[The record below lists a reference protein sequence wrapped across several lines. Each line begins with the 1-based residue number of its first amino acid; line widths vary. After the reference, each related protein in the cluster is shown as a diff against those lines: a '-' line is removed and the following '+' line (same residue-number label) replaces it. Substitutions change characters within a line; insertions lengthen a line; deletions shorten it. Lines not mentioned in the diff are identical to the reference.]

1 MIDRVR
7 LLGRGL
13 LVVGAALLVWW
24 LWVTVDGL
32 AFEATVNRRL
42 ESLDRPMRSRP
53 LVKVA
58 RATRREAKESGVVGR
73 IEIPRLKLSAPVIE
87 GTSDRALRR
96 GVGHVEHT
104 AFPGERGNVG
114 LAGHRDSWFQ
124 GLKKVER
131 GDLIRLRTPDGSFV
145 YAVEG
150 IRIVDPERGDLLHA
164 SHRPR
169 LTLVTCFPFKWIG
182 PAPQRFVVFARPY
195 DPKSDGDRAA
205 SNDRGRR
212 RARATGRPILQAG
225 FGR

>member
-24 LWVTVDGL
+24 LWVTVDSL
-32 AFEATVNRRL
+32 MFEATVNRRL
-42 ESLDRPMRSRP
+42 EALDRPVRSRA

-58 RATRREAKESGVVGR
+58 RATRREAEATGVVGR

-87 GTSDRALRR
+87 GTSNRALSR

-114 LAGHRDSWFQ
+114 LAGHRDTWFQ

-150 IRIVDPERGDLLHA
+150 IRIVDPERGDLLRA
-164 SHRPR
+164 SHGPR
-169 LTLVTCFPFKWIG
+169 LTLVTCFPFKWVG
-182 PAPQRFVVFARPY
+182 PAPQRFVVFARPFM
-195 DPKSDGDRAA
+195 PTSGRERAA
-205 SNDRGRR
+205 SHDRS
-212 RARATGRPILQAG
+212 APATGRSVLQAG
-225 FGR
+225 LGR

>member
-24 LWVTVDGL
+24 LWVTVEGL
-32 AFEATVNRRL
+32 MFEATVNRRL
-42 ESLDRPMRSRP
+42 EALDRPMRSRA

-58 RATRREAKESGVVGR
+58 RATRREAQETGVVGR

-87 GTSDRALRR
+87 GTGNRALRR
-96 GVGHVEHT
+96 GVGHVERT

-114 LAGHRDSWFQ
+114 LAGHRDTWFR

-145 YAVEG
+145 YAVDG
-150 IRIVDPERGDLLHA
+150 IRIVDPERGDLLGA
-164 SHRPR
+164 THRPR
-169 LTLVTCFPFKWIG
+169 LTLVTCFPFKWVG
-182 PAPQRFVVFARPY
+182 RAPQRFVVFARPIVSSS
-195 DPKSDGDRAA
+195 DPERAA
-205 SNDRGRR
+205 SH
-212 RARATGRPILQAG
+212 ARNGRPSQGRSVLQAG

>member
-1 MIDRVR
+1 MVDRVR
-7 LLGRGL
+7 FLGRGL

-32 AFEATVNRRL
+32 AFQATVNRRL
-42 ESLDRPMRSRP
+42 QALDRPVRSRP

-58 RATRREAKESGVVGR
+58 RATRREARASGVVGR

-87 GTSDRALRR
+87 GTSNRALRR

-114 LAGHRDSWFQ
+114 LAGHRDTWFQ

-150 IRIVDPERGDLLHA
+150 IRIVDPVRGDLLGA
-164 SHRPR
+164 THRPR

-182 PAPQRFVVFARPY
+182 PAPQRFVVFARPFTT
-195 DPKSDGDRAA
+195 GDDKRAA
-205 SNDRGRR
+205 LEGEGASPLRSG
-212 RARATGRPILQAG
+212 AAG
-225 FGR
+225 SR